1 MANKKPLNISEE
13 AAVQMPMKTVASL
26 IIIVALGTMG
36 YFQIIERL
44 NVADTRIQIM
54 EKDLEEN
61 TEFRIKWPRG
71 QLGSLPADSEQ
82 FMMIE
87 DLYKTTDKINKHVE
101 DMALNKVNIQM
112 AAKTKNKL
120 SKFEWVKKNIVIVP
134 VVAAILAGTFT
145 SVRYVLSLTDTIEAN
160 KQTIINLQRDLTVAE
175 DKLTEVAT
183 RLSAAEAT
191 WEMAENLYRQ
201 LADQVREHAY
211 DIKDL
216 NR

>member
-1 MANKKPLNISEE
+1 MSKKPLNIGEE
-13 AAVQMPMKTVASL
+13 VAVQMPMKTVASL

-87 DLYKTTDKINKHVE
+87 DLYKTTDKLNKHIE
-101 DMALNKVNIQM
+101 SMALNKVNIEFLTKQM
-112 AAKTKNKL
+112 DKVLQDIEKL
-120 SKFEWVKKNIVIVP
+120 K
-134 VVAAILAGTFT
+134 
-145 SVRYVLSLTDTIEAN
+145 DAN
-160 KQTIINLQRDLTVAE
+160 R
-175 DKLTEVAT
+175 
-183 RLSAAEAT
+183 
-191 WEMAENLYRQ
+191 EMKYTNGNGSYSQ
-201 LADQVREHAY
+201 
-211 DIKDL
+211 
-216 NR
+216 

>member
-1 MANKKPLNISEE
+1 MSNKPLNISEE

-36 YFQIIERL
+36 YFQIIEHL

-101 DMALNKVNIQM
+101 DMALNKVNIQFLRTQM
-112 AAKTKNKL
+112 
-120 SKFEWVKKNIVIVP
+120 
-134 VVAAILAGTFT
+134 
-145 SVRYVLSLTDTIEAN
+145 
-160 KQTIINLQRDLTVAE
+160 
-175 DKLTEVAT
+175 DKV
-183 RLSAAEAT
+183 
-191 WEMAENLYRQ
+191 
-201 LADQVREHAY
+201 LADIEKLKDVNREIGY
-211 DIKDL
+211 KNGSYND
-216 NR
+216 